1 MYLLAPVS
9 RRQGLTLP
17 VVARWVEVVIK
28 VTMPMLNR
36 TTEPNSL
43 VLPVFWHNFLKT
55 IKYYLVPITCD
66 AISSSI
72 HRQ

>member
-36 TTEPNSL
+36 TTEPT
-43 VLPVFWHNFLKT
+43 LPCPT
-55 IKYYLVPITCD
+55 YLLAQFP
-66 AISSSI
+66 
-72 HRQ
+72 QKP